1 MMVLSALETFVTRLV
16 QLLVTASRPTSFHL
30 LLAGIDGSALERL
43 LDEVGLGLV
52 SVGGE
57 TSRVV
62 QTFCSIV

>member
-1 MMVLSALETFVTRLV
+1 MMVLSTLETFVTRLV

-30 LLAGIDGSALERL
+30 LLTGVNGSALEGL
-43 LDEVGLGLV
+43 LDKVGLVLV
-52 SVGGE
+52 SIGGE